1 MKNNRNTGIKLVV
14 ALIATSMI
22 TSGCANFSAV
32 RTFAD
37 ETKKMSA
44 AFDPMLT
51 GSTVSCTD
59 KYMRK
64 KLITSTNFDPVAAEK
79 AAKELCGPI
88 DEDNKVI
95 SELNSLL
102 EQYADTLAALA
113 DDKLPTYKTEL
124 DGLASSLGKV
134 KKAGSQESLVN
145 ADKLGAVTALTDF
158 LSRIA
163 TQHLQKAAI
172 RDLLNHESA
181 IMTAT
186 NALNDY
192 ATLNYRAWLNDERRE
207 IDILRKS
214 LDSTVKSEPLA
225 ANYLKT
231 ILLSEERQV
240 EKRDKA
246 IDAFVKSIAQL
257 QKSNS
262 EIRQKFDKLDDKE
275 LLAQLNNFANEVT
288 KLRKQIQ
295 SAF

>member
-22 TSGCANFSAV
+22 TSGCANLSAV

-51 GSTVSCTD
+51 GSTVSCID

-64 KLITSTNFDPVAAEK
+64 KLITSTNFDPAFAEK

-113 DDKLPTYKTEL
+113 DDKLPLYKSEL

-172 RDLLNHESA
+172 CDLLNHESA

-214 LDSTVKSEPLA
+214 LDSTAKSEPLA